1 MAEAGHSG
9 TPRAPDNP
17 PSLAGDHD
25 VLTAPHQ
32 SPHRH
37 RIDRQRIDRR
47 IVRRIDRRLRPKMG
61 RGILDSRRFRL

>member
-32 SPHRH
+32 SPA
-37 RIDRQRIDRR
+37 
-47 IVRRIDRRLRPKMG
+47 
-61 RGILDSRRFRL
+61 